1 MAVNPTIIERESQPY
16 VGIGGAVPM
25 HELGKV
31 ADRMSDVFA
40 FLTVRGAEPA
50 GAPFFKYD
58 VIDMDNLLEV
68 EVGVPLAVPVP
79 GEGPVHAGVLPAGR
93 YLTVTHVGH
102 PDELL
107 GVTGE
112 LLAWADAQGLVF
124 DKVDTPSGERWACRL
139 ELYETD
145 PAVEP
150 DMHRWSTT
158 LAFKLL
164 G

>member
-1 MAVNPTIIERESQPY
+1 MNPTIIERDAQPY
-16 VGIGGAVPM
+16 VAIGGAVPM
-25 HELGKV
+25 REMATV
-31 ADRMSDVFA
+31 ADRLGEVFA
-40 FLTVRGAEPA
+40 FVAERAAEPA
-50 GAPFFKYD
+50 GAPFFKYAA
-58 VIDMDNLLEV
+58 IDMDDLLEV
-68 EVGVPLAVPVP
+68 EAGVPLTAPLA
-79 GEGPVHAGVLPAGR
+79 GEGPVKAGVLPAGR
-93 YLTVTHVGH
+93 YVAVTHVGH

-124 DKVDTPSGERWACRL
+124 DRIGTPAGERWACRL

-150 DMHRWSTT
+150 DMHKWSTT

>member
-1 MAVNPTIIERESQPY
+1 MAVHPTIIEREPQPY
-16 VGIGGAVPM
+16 VAIGGAVPM
-25 HELGKV
+25 HELAKV
-31 ADRMSDVFA
+31 ADRMGDVFA
-40 FLTVRGAEPA
+40 YLAVRGAEPA

-79 GEGPVHAGVLPAGR
+79 GEGPVTAGVLPAGR
-93 YLTVTHVGH
+93 YATVTHVGH

-124 DKVDTPSGERWACRL
+124 DKVDTPRGERWACRL

-150 DMHRWSTT
+150 DMHKWSTT